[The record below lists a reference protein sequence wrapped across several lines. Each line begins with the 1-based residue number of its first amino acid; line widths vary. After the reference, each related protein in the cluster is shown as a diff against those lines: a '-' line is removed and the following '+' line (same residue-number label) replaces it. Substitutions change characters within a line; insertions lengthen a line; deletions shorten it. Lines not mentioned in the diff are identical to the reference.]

1 MTILQKV
8 NTMKNIICLFIGL
21 LMYTYS
27 FAQNLPNAQNNISAI
42 DTTVKF
48 QNKLFIKGK
57 VSWGVKTA
65 FIQSN
70 LYGVDRSFLSING
83 QTKALNGFLFGMMVN
98 SMIGKYFW
106 MKHELNF
113 HLHGAGITLHDSIN
127 GNYNSE
133 LRMYSL
139 QLLPIS
145 PSFHIKG
152 FQLYA
157 GPYISAL
164 SDASLKRKDESGNYY
179 TDHSIFGNDKE
190 NTEFNKYLQ
199 KFDFGIA
206 TGVEYEFYF
215 GLNIG
220 VRYTKG
226 FIPIFDN
233 ANVNTFRQNNPV
245 IKIYNQAI
253 IFSLGYSPKKK
264 N

>member
-1 MTILQKV
+1 M
-8 NTMKNIICLFIGL
+8 G
-21 LMYTYS
+21 TYL
-27 FAQNLPNAQNNISAI
+27 FAQNLSKPQNPISAI
-42 DTTVKF
+42 DTTAKF
-48 QNKLFIKGK
+48 QNELFTKGN
-57 VSWGVKTA
+57 VNWGVKTA
-65 FIQSN
+65 YIQSN
-70 LYGVDRSFLSING
+70 LYGVDRPFLSVNG
-83 QTKALNGFLFGMMVN
+83 QTNALNGFLFGITVN
-98 SMIGKYFW
+98 SMISKYIW
-106 MKHELNF
+106 LKHELNF
-113 HLHGAGITLHDSIN
+113 HLHGAGVTLHDSIN
-127 GNYNSE
+127 GNYNSQ

-145 PSFHIKG
+145 PAFHIKG

-157 GPYISAL
+157 SPYISAL
-164 SDASLKRKDESGNYY
+164 LDAYIKRKDKLGNYY
-179 TDHSIFGNDKE
+179 TDHSIYGNDKE
-190 NTEFNKYLQ
+190 NTQFNKYLQ

-220 VRYTKG
+220 VRYTRG

-233 ANVNTFRQNNPV
+233 ANVNTFSQNNPV